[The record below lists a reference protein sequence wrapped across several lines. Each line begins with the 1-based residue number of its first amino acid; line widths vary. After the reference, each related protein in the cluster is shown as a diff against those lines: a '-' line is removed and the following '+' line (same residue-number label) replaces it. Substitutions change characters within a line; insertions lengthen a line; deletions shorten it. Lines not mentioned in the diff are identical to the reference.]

1 MSIIN
6 REPKAGK
13 ARATIEPVEAVEAIG
28 IWKPQERALED
39 PKDSLEKYSKDS
51 EEYSSLK

>member
-28 IWKPQERALED
+28 IWKPLTTLIKVWPVIILTVRRM
-39 PKDSLEKYSKDS
+39 PK
-51 EEYSSLK
+51 EEILVR